1 MAWVWDDASAEHSGR
16 TVLSLVIA
24 RCCDRA
30 PMVRV
35 RSLAALTSVLNSAK
49 AEAAYPPLRAAVHE
63 LVASGERRGAPAHT
77 RTGRQKRM
85 AGGSET
91 TTNAL
96 LGMISQ
102 RVHDDKAAVRRA
114 AVQVRAFRIGISPWV
129 PKRLTAPVSAQA
141 LEVLMLLMLDDESPA
156 STSSVASHIHLLEA
170 SCSDKS
176 LSTRKQAM
184 CSLSAVVVQCPS
196 KQRFQVGPSG
206 KQTHLRSLSQHARL
220 RPSRMLG
227 SRRCYR
233 SRVILSRASSPNWQ
247 SSFKRRE
254 MRDRMPGNFAHLI
267 AHGLAAAD
275 DS

>member
-1 MAWVWDDASAEHSGR
+1 MTTKPRCAEQRCRCGLFLPDVATGPGASDA
-16 TVLSLVIA
+16 
-24 RCCDRA
+24 
-30 PMVRV
+30 RV
-35 RSLAALTSVLNSAK
+35 
-49 AEAAYPPLRAAVHE
+49 
-63 LVASGERRGAPAHT
+63 
-77 RTGRQKRM
+77 
-85 AGGSET
+85 
-91 TTNAL
+91 
-96 LGMISQ
+96 
-102 RVHDDKAAVRRA
+102 
-114 AVQVRAFRIGISPWV
+114 FR
-129 PKRLTAPVSAQA
+129 QA
-141 LEVLMLLMLDDESPA
+141 LEVLMLLMLDETPA